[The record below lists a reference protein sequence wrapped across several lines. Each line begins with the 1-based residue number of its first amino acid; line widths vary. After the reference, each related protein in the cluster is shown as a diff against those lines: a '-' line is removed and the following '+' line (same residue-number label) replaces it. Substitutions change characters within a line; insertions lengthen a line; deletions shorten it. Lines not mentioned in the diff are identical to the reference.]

1 MIKMAMPKLFRAA
14 RTLVSRNA
22 AVRDVEP
29 VSIHANEGRMI
40 LSLSICLVVSIIVV
54 AIADEI
60 ERRTAAR
67 GDGIDGVDVGAGAS
81 STSSNL
87 HAKSHR
93 NRIISP
99 VAARNSNNEEQSTLQ
114 ELDDL
119 FDDIVKSSTMIKEDA
134 SKSTRQFDEMMKY
147 DQFLK
152 LIKS

>member
-1 MIKMAMPKLFRAA
+1 MPKLFQAVRAI
-14 RTLVSRNA
+14 VSRNA

-29 VSIHANEGRMI
+29 VSVIHADEGRMI
-40 LSLSICLVVSIIVV
+40 LSLSICLIVSIIVV

-67 GDGIDGVDVGAGAS
+67 GDGIDGVGVGVGAS
-81 STSSNL
+81 STSSNV

-99 VAARNSNNEEQSTLQ
+99 VAARNSTNEEQSKLQ

-119 FDDIVKSSTMIKEDA
+119 VDDIVKSSTMMKEEA

-147 DQFLK
+147 EQFLK